1 MPRFYVDIELIV
13 GNTYNLPDDV
23 VRHINV
29 LRLRAS
35 ENIELFNGDGHSYLA
50 KFITLEKRLVTVEI
64 LSKQLLENESPI
76 KIILLMALIA
86 NDKFDLVVQKAVE
99 LGVSEILPI
108 ITQNTQRNFS
118 NDKVSKKLEHWQ
130 KIIISA
136 SEQSFRNVLMKIN
149 APADFKDAIRNMS
162 KITHKYILSPHHDN
176 KSTIINE
183 CVASSEVVL
192 CVGPEG
198 GFVSEEVSFA
208 IDNGFTTCLLGRR
221 IMRAETAAIS
231 GISALQIKYGD
242 FKEIK

>member
-29 LRLRAS
+29 LRLRAR
-35 ENIELFNGDGHSYLA
+35 ENIELFNGGGHSYLA
-50 KFITLEKRLVTVEI
+50 KFINLEKRAISVEI
-64 LSKQLLENESPI
+64 LSQQLLETESPV

-99 LGVSEILPI
+99 LGVSEIVPI

-149 APADFKDAIRNMS
+149 DPVDFKDAVKSVS
-162 KITHKYILSPHHDN
+162 KIMHKYILSPHHDN
-176 KSTIINE
+176 KSNINE
-183 CVASSEVVL
+183 NIGSSEIVL

-208 IDNGFTTCLLGRR
+208 IDNEFTTALLGKR

-231 GISALQIKYGD
+231 GISMLQIKYGD
-242 FKEIK
+242 F

>member
-13 GNTYNLPDDV
+13 GEAYNLPDDV

-35 ENIELFNGDGHSYLA
+35 ENIELFNGDGYSYLA
-50 KFITLEKRLVTVEI
+50 KFINLEKRLVTVEI
-64 LSKQLLENESPI
+64 LNKQLLDTESPV

-99 LGVSEILPI
+99 LGVSEIVPI

-118 NDKVSKKLEHWQ
+118 NDKISKKLEHWQ

-136 SEQSFRNVLMKIN
+136 SEQSFRNVLMKISE
-149 APADFKDAIRNMS
+149 PLDFKDAVRNVINVS
-162 KITHKYILSPHHDN
+162 HKYILSPHHDN
-176 KSTIINE
+176 KSNINDI
-183 CVASSEVVL
+183 VGSTAFVL

>member
-1 MPRFYVDIELIV
+1 LPRFYVDIELIV

-64 LSKQLLENESPI
+64 LSKQLLETESPV

-99 LGVSEILPI
+99 LGVNEIVPI

-136 SEQSFRNVLMKIN
+136 SEQSFRNVLMEISE
-149 APADFKDAIRNMS
+149 PVDFKDAVKNVS

-176 KSTIINE
+176 ESTINDRV
-183 CVASSEVVL
+183 CSSEVVL

-208 IDNGFTTCLLGRR
+208 VDNGVTTLLLGKR

-231 GISALQIKYGD
+231 GISMLQIKYGD
-242 FKEIK
+242 F

>member
-13 GNTYNLPDDV
+13 GEAYNLPDDV

-35 ENIELFNGDGHSYLA
+35 ENIELFNGDGHSYTA

-64 LSKQLLENESPI
+64 LNKQLLETESPV

-99 LGVSEILPI
+99 LGVSEIVPI

-118 NDKVSKKLEHWQ
+118 NDKISKKLEHWQ
-130 KIIISA
+130 KVIISA

-149 APADFKDAIRNMS
+149 EPVDFKDAIKNVS
-162 KITHKYILSPHHDN
+162 KRTHKYILSPHHDN
-176 KSTIINE
+176 KSTINE
-183 CVASSEVVL
+183 NVVSLEIVL

-208 IDNGFTTCLLGRR
+208 VDNGFTTALLGKR

-231 GISALQIKYGD
+231 GISMLQIKYGD
-242 FKEIK
+242 FKGIK